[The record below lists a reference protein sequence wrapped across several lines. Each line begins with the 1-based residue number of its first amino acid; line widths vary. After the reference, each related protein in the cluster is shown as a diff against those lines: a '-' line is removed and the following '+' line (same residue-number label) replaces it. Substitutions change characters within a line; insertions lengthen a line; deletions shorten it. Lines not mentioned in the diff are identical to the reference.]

1 MAKEKSQSS
10 KSVKVKK
17 DNKEKLKL
25 EVEPLLEQ
33 VCKSLKALIENN
45 ATNFIK
51 QGDFKIKSGF
61 GFEKYY
67 LNDIGQL
74 NYLIHHIL
82 YFEGHY
88 KRGISES
95 ALKELE
101 LVMKETPDLI
111 CRPHGMRQIQDII
124 FTEATKFV
132 GRELI
137 KLGFDVRR
145 NFRFVFDKEEND
157 QLKELKLTNLK
168 DMVVKSE
175 LPSYELI
182 LKVVCKT
189 LKEIIN
195 DNSPYFK
202 EEGSFKVRPGF
213 GYDKFYLDWVDG
225 SYDMSLQS
233 LVHYIMYEKGLYKM
247 FLSQGQMEDLE
258 KVIKEYPD
266 SIYSPSDNDVNYE
279 AVQYDIL
286 DPVYSECIRFVG
298 RELIKK
304 GFDVRKQF
312 SSYLD
317 EEELEQLKNKKLINI
332 EDKPRMFRNPLTGEL
347 KPFTKRSR
355 K

>member
-17 DNKEKLKL
+17 DKKEKLKL

-182 LKVVCKT
+182 FKVVCKT

-225 SYDMSLQS
+225 SYDMSLQ
-233 LVHYIMYEKGLYKM
+233 K
-247 FLSQGQMEDLE
+247 
-258 KVIKEYPD
+258 
-266 SIYSPSDNDVNYE
+266 
-279 AVQYDIL
+279 
-286 DPVYSECIRFVG
+286 
-298 RELIKK
+298 
-304 GFDVRKQF
+304 
-312 SSYLD
+312 
-317 EEELEQLKNKKLINI
+317 
-332 EDKPRMFRNPLTGEL
+332 
-347 KPFTKRSR
+347 
-355 K
+355 